1 MKLRIAGL
9 ADDSVVD
16 GEGCRFT
23 IFVQGCPHHCP
34 HCQNPNTHPFDGG
47 YETDTSTIWEKIQSN
62 PLLSGITLSG
72 GEPFCQ
78 PEPLTELAKKAHAAG
93 LTVWTYTGN
102 TLEQLIAQKDEKT
115 DALLAET
122 DVLVDGPYIH
132 SQRDLTLHFRGSRN
146 QRIIDLKQMRK
157 TGDIVLLYAED

>member
-1 MKLRIAGL
+1 MKLRIAGI

-16 GEGCRFT
+16 GDGCRFT

-34 HCQNPNTHPFDGG
+34 HCHNPETHDFEGG
-47 YETDTSTIWEKIQSN
+47 YDTDTDAIWKKISEN

-78 PEPLTELAKKAHAAG
+78 PEPLTELAKKAHASG
-93 LTVWTYTGN
+93 LNVWVYSGN
-102 TLEQLIAQKDEKT
+102 TLEQLEAKNSTEIN
-115 DALLAET
+115 ALLSES

-132 SQRDLTLHFRGSRN
+132 RERDLTLSFRGSRN
-146 QRIIDLKQMRK
+146 QRVIDLNRTREK
-157 TGDIVLLYAED
+157 GHIVLLHED